1 MNKDIL
7 KRLNKKQKQ
16 LLEPVILIFIGII
29 SIIFWDTFLIYPI
42 KISVVLIH
50 EISHGI
56 TALLS
61 GGHINN
67 LQIFWNLGGQCDS
80 SGGSKLL
87 IALSGYSG
95 SIIVGAIFFLSSYSK
110 KYSIYINTAFAI
122 LLILIVAN
130 WMSGTAGTI
139 FSLLFAVF
147 LFVSPRYF
155 PNKVHFYLMKIIGIV
170 SVLYS
175 VADIKEDLL
184 TKTFVQTDA
193 SLLQNITGISS
204 TIWGLFW
211 FFISIGAVIFLLYYS
226 YKKGLQKY

>member
-1 MNKDIL
+1 MK
-7 KRLNKKQKQ
+7 KLNKKQKQ
-16 LLEPVILIFIGII
+16 LLEPAILIFIGII
-29 SIIFWDTFLIYPI
+29 SILFWNTFLIYPI
-42 KISVVLIH
+42 KIFVVLIH

-56 TALLS
+56 MALLT
-61 GGHINN
+61 GGHVNN

-87 IALSGYSG
+87 IALSGYTG
-95 SIIVGAIFFLSSYSK
+95 SIIVGTIFFLSSYSK
-110 KYSIYINTAFAI
+110 KYSVYLNTAFAS

-130 WMSGTAGTI
+130 WISGTAGII

-204 TIWGLFW
+204 IIWGLFW
-211 FFISIGAVIFLLYYS
+211 FFISIWTVIFLLYYS

>member
-1 MNKDIL
+1 L
-7 KRLNKKQKQ
+7 KKLNKKQKQ
-16 LLEPVILIFIGII
+16 LIEPLIFIFI
-29 SIIFWDTFLIYPI
+29 SIIAILFWDTFLIYPI

-56 TALLS
+56 MALLT
-61 GGHINN
+61 GGHVNN

-95 SIIVGAIFFLSSYSK
+95 SVIVGAIFFLSAYSK
-110 KYSIYINTAFAI
+110 KYSKYLNTAFAA

-130 WMSGTAGTI
+130 WINGTAGII

-155 PNKVHFYLMKIIGIV
+155 PKAVHFYLMKIIGIV

-184 TKTFVQTDA
+184 TKTFAQTDA
-193 SLLQNITGISS
+193 SLLQNITGLSS

-211 FFISIGAVIFLLYYS
+211 FFISIGTIIFLLYYS

>member
-1 MNKDIL
+1 MK
-7 KRLNKKQKQ
+7 KLNKKQKQ
-16 LLEPVILIFIGII
+16 LLEPVILIFTGVI
-29 SIIFWDTFLIYPI
+29 SILFWDTFLIYPI

-50 EISHGI
+50 EISHGLV
-56 TALLS
+56 ALLT
-61 GGHINN
+61 GGHVNQ
-67 LQIFWNLGGQCDS
+67 LQIFWNLGGQCNS

-87 IALSGYSG
+87 IALAGYSG
-95 SIIVGAIFFLSSYSK
+95 SIIVGAVFFLSAYSK
-110 KYSIYINTAFAI
+110 KYSKYLNTAFAV

-130 WMSGTAGTI
+130 WINGAPGII
-139 FSLLFAVF
+139 FSLSFALF

-155 PNKVHFYLMKIIGIV
+155 PSTAHFYLMKIIGIV

-175 VADIKEDLL
+175 VTDIKEDLL

-193 SLLQNITGISS
+193 SILENISGISS

-211 FFISIGAVIFLLYYS
+211 FFISIATVIFLIYYG